1 MPSVQRGSVFKLEGG
16 LWAYRL
22 AQDEHERRRQVG
34 GFRTKGEARRACD
47 EHVARVLNPF
57 AHVVR
62 DVTLKELVD
71 DYLAQHQADP
81 VTIAKLRRQLKAAT
95 VAFGERK
102 LTELHPRDLG
112 AWRARLSEGS
122 RHDLFRALRQV
133 LEQAVRWKWLD
144 ENPARAVKNPKP
156 RRREVVPFESWE
168 KIEAVTAELDPRF
181 AAIPVFAA
189 GTGLRPEEWIALE
202 RREVD
207 RQQSVVYVRRVYSQG
222 RLKQCAKSSRQR
234 RRVPLRHRVLD
245 ALDTLPPRLDSP
257 LLFPAARGGYIEGE
271 KWRRDHWAPAIRASG
286 VEHHRVYDLR
296 HTFASFAIA
305 AGVSLF
311 YLARIMGTSVAQIDA
326 TYGHLLPDSEDY
338 LRALLD
344 GYDERVYGLSSDEA
358 ADHALPT

>member
-1 MPSVQRGSVFKLEGG
+1 VFRLQDG
-16 LWAYRL
+16 WAYRL
-22 AQDEHERRRQVG
+22 ARDEHGRRRQVG
-34 GFRTKGEARRACD
+34 GFKAKGEARAACD
-47 EHVARVLNPF
+47 LHVARVLNP
-57 AHVVR
+57 HVTPATSGSC
-62 DVTLKELVD
+62 TLVELVD

-81 VTIAKLRRQLKAAT
+81 VTIAKLRQQLKQAT
-95 VAFGERK
+95 AAFGERK
-102 LTELHPRDLG
+102 LSELHPRDLG

-133 LEQAVRWKWLD
+133 LEQAVRWRWLD

-168 KIEAVTAELDPRF
+168 EIEAVAAELDPRF

-189 GTGLRPEEWIALE
+189 GTGLRPEELYALE
-202 RREVD
+202 RRDVD
-207 RQQSVVYVRRVYSQG
+207 RQQNVVYVRRVYSQG

-234 RRVPLRHRVLD
+234 RRVPLRQRVLD
-245 ALDTLPPRLDSP
+245 ALETLPPRVDSP

-271 KWRRDHWAPAIRASG
+271 KWRRDHWAPAIVAAG
-286 VEHHRVYDLR
+286 IEHRRVYDLR
-296 HTFASFAIA
+296 HSFASFAIA

-338 LRALLD
+338 LRGLLD
-344 GYDERVYGLSSDEA
+344 TFDARDDSKGEA
-358 ADHALPT
+358 TL